1 MPAQLPGGERPLGG
15 NLDSRLGGA
24 VVKCAAEEGRLA
36 AELAM
41 LGGEAP
47 AIQMPRL
54 DAFDEEFGRE
64 PVAVLRGHRRRRLRF
79 STVLGAVLGAAI
91 ITALAWPWISAD
103 GRLRSEIEALM
114 PAAGTRDA
122 ADEQINRLVREV
134 DVLKKEVAD
143 LTEERQQAAE
153 RIASLE
159 AAEQEPRELSPSAYW
174 YSNLAALNYGMAA
187 PPRPSIAPPPA
198 RRSATVRTEGRDGR
212 RRESGGA
219 PLSLEA
225 PQ

>member
-1 MPAQLPGGERPLGG
+1 
-15 NLDSRLGGA
+15 
-24 VVKCAAEEGRLA
+24 VT
-36 AELAM
+36 
-41 LGGEAP
+41 
-47 AIQMPRL
+47 QMPRL

-64 PVAVLRGHRRRRLRF
+64 PVAVLRGHRRRRVRF
-79 STVLGAVLGAAI
+79 STVLGAILGAAI

-103 GRLRSEIEALM
+103 GRLRSEVEALL
-114 PAAGTRDA
+114 PSAQVVSRDTQ
-122 ADEQINRLVREV
+122 DEQVNRLVREV
-134 DVLKKEVAD
+134 SALKREVAE

-159 AAEQEPRELSPSAYW
+159 AAELEPRDPPQPSAYW
-174 YSNLAALNYGMAA
+174 YSNSAALNYGMASPPPRGSVA
-187 PPRPSIAPPPA
+187 PPSA

-212 RRESGGA
+212 RREGGSA

>member
-1 MPAQLPGGERPLGG
+1 MR
-15 NLDSRLGGA
+15 
-24 VVKCAAEEGRLA
+24 
-36 AELAM
+36 
-41 LGGEAP
+41 GGEAP
-47 AIQMPRL
+47 VTQMPRL

-79 STVLGAVLGAAI
+79 STLLGAVIGAAI

-103 GRLRSEIEALM
+103 GRLRSEVQALM
-114 PAAGTRDA
+114 PAAGNRDA
-122 ADEQINRLVREV
+122 ADEQVNRLVREV
-134 DVLKKEVAD
+134 DALKKEVAD

-159 AAEQEPRELSPSAYW
+159 AAEQEPGDHPPSAYW

-187 PPRPSIAPPPA
+187 SPRQSIAAPPT
-198 RRSATVRTEGRDGR
+198 RRSATVRTEGRDSH

>member
-1 MPAQLPGGERPLGG
+1 MR
-15 NLDSRLGGA
+15 
-24 VVKCAAEEGRLA
+24 
-36 AELAM
+36 
-41 LGGEAP
+41 GEASVT
-47 AIQMPRL
+47 QMPRL
-54 DAFDEEFGRE
+54 DAFDEEFGHE
-64 PVAVLRGHRRRRLRF
+64 PVAVLRGHRRRRPRF
-79 STVLGAVLGAAI
+79 TTLLGAVIGATV

-103 GRLRSEIEALM
+103 GRLLSELQALM
-114 PAAGTRDA
+114 PAAGKRDA
-122 ADEQINRLVREV
+122 ADPQINRLVREV
-134 DVLKKEVAD
+134 DALKKEVAD

-159 AAEQEPRELSPSAYW
+159 AAEQEPRDPPSAYW
-174 YSNLAALNYGMAA
+174 YSNLAALNYGTAA
-187 PPRPSIAPPPA
+187 PLRPGIAPPPT